1 MPLDTFLDARGTVHR
16 LMRLAFEDR
25 EDWLV
30 EVLEYERESVS
41 AQAAFARVIAEQKA
55 RPA

>member
-1 MPLDTFLDARGTVHR
+1 
-16 LMRLAFEDR
+16 MRLAFEDR